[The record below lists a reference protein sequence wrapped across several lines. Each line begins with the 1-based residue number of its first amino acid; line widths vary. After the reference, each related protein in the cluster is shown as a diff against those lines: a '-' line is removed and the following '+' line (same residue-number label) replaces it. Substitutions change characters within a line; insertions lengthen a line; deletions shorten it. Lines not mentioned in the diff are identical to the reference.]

1 MSIMIKVPDETFNF
15 SDLSLG
21 EPTAILNGFYYTQIK
36 HTDDLYIQTPEITSK
51 SGFVKTA
58 NKHYID
64 LIFKNK
70 HEQLLEWFE
79 NLENRVKMLIY
90 EKRNDWFSESSV
102 EMSDIENIFVSPIR
116 TYKSGRQFVLRTNT
130 VSAKNTFINA
140 NTMKVYDSNHNEIAM
155 DSVDS
160 DTQFLS
166 LLQISGIKFSSRT
179 FQIYIEIKQIM
190 VTNNEDNLFESCLLG
205 SAKKNTSADQSI
217 DMVAND
223 IPIKIPINLSSE
235 SSAEP
240 TIEPTNEP
248 TIEVT
253 TEPTIEATTEPTIE
267 SIIEATTE
275 PTIEATTEPTIEA
288 TIEPTIEATI
298 EPTIEATIES
308 SDNVIDTYTDISSEV
323 ASSEVTLSEDI
334 SSEVAS
340 SEVTLSE
347 DISSEDISSEDISSE
362 VASSEVASSED
373 IASEDTSP
381 SKVILSEDI
390 PLEDFPTEKSN
401 YLEKKNIDE
410 LEVDMNNLEDSGI
423 NISQHQLEY
432 IQLYKSAFKK
442 AKNLRKQALEQHL
455 EAQNIKAKYLLN
467 VYSDSDSDY
476 DEVGEHEQTI

>member
-1 MSIMIKVPDETFNF
+1 MIKVPDETFNF

-248 TIEVT
+248 TNEPTIEVT

-288 TIEPTIEATI
+288 TTEP
-298 EPTIEATIES
+298 TIES

>member
-253 TEPTIEATTEPTIE
+253 TEPTIEATTEPT
-267 SIIEATTE
+267 TE
-275 PTIEATTEPTIEA
+275 PTIEATTEP
-288 TIEPTIEATI
+288 
-298 EPTIEATIES
+298 TIES

-334 SSEVAS
+334 SSEGAS
-340 SEVTLSE
+340 SEVAL
-347 DISSEDISSEDISSE
+347 SEDISSE
-362 VASSEVASSED
+362 VASSEVASSEVTSSEDIASED

>member
-240 TIEPTNEP
+240 TIEPTIEATNEPTIEATNEPTIEVTNEP

-267 SIIEATTE
+267 ATIEATTE
-275 PTIEATTEPTIEA
+275 PTIEATTEP
-288 TIEPTIEATI
+288 
-298 EPTIEATIES
+298 TIES

-340 SEVTLSE
+340 SEVALSE
-347 DISSEDISSEDISSE
+347 DISSEDISSEDI
-362 VASSEVASSED
+362 
-373 IASEDTSP
+373 ASEDVASEVTLSEDTAP
-381 SKVILSEDI
+381 SKVILSEDMS
-390 PLEDFPTEKSN
+390 LEDFPTEKSN